1 MPETKSASP
10 SLNFMQ
16 KHFGPSF
23 GAKKR
28 KDNVDL
34 PNNSKTIDKR
44 LRTPLDN
51 VKEGYGLFKNLVK
64 KK

>member
-1 MPETKSASP
+1 
-10 SLNFMQ
+10 MQ

-34 PNNSKTIDKR
+34 PNQSGRIDKR
-44 LRTPLDN
+44 LRTLLDN
-51 VKEGYGLFKNLVK
+51 VKEGYGVFKKVMTK
-64 KK
+64 K